1 MVQEAQKHAVDDA
14 KRKEMVDARNAADQM
29 IYQAEKTLR
38 DMGEKVSGS
47 DRAEVESQINDLHQ
61 GKTDNSV
68 SKEMTLEE
76 DIRRLRSAIVTILRR
91 SGTLRLPELHALL
104 HHHGYRIQSEHP
116 VKALSDACSYE
127 VEKGRLTKRARGTYG
142 PAGRHRPRDSFERS
156 PCGPLDHA

>member
-1 MVQEAQKHAVDDA
+1 M
-14 KRKEMVDARNAADQM
+14 RLPPLTADHSP
-29 IYQAEKTLR
+29 LW
-38 DMGEKVSGS
+38 G
-47 DRAEVESQINDLHQ
+47 
-61 GKTDNSV
+61 
-68 SKEMTLEE
+68 
-76 DIRRLRSAIVTILRR
+76 RRLRSAIVTILRR

-156 PCGPLDHA
+156 PCGPLDHASPTLSPHAAA